1 MFYIMIFLIS
11 VFISSVS
18 QIILKTSANVKYENK
33 IREYL
38 NFKVIISY
46 GFFFLSSL
54 MTIWAYKGVPL
65 SMGPIFEASGYIWVA
80 ILGRLILKEELKK
93 RKAIGILII
102 MVGIIV
108 ANLSLVS

>member
-1 MFYIMIFLIS
+1 MFYVMIFLIS

-18 QIILKTSANVKYENK
+18 QIILKTSADKEYENK

-38 NFKVIISY
+38 NLKDIVAY

-65 SMGPIFEASGYIWVA
+65 SMGPVFEASGYVWVA

-93 RKAIGILII
+93 KKLIGILII
-102 MVGIIV
+102 LVGIIV
-108 ANLSLVS
+108 ANL

>member
-1 MFYIMIFLIS
+1 MFYVIIFLIS

-18 QIILKTSANVKYENK
+18 QIILKTSANTEYKNK
-33 IREYL
+33 LREYL
-38 NFKVIISY
+38 NLKVIVSY

-65 SMGPIFEASGYIWVA
+65 SMGPVFEASGYVWVA

-93 RKAIGILII
+93 KKVIGIII
-102 MVGIIV
+102 ILFGIIV
-108 ANLSLVS
+108 ANL